1 MRNWRTDVL
10 VLAVIAFTLILPI
23 QPTQAAEWYTC
34 RVDEAGPTGT
44 KTVVKICLTDVAEAP
59 AFEEKTAFTAQTGRE
74 KEMLAVAL
82 VALSNELKVRAQLDL
97 NKKKV
102 LALNAAAAEAQ

>member
-44 KTVVKICLTDVAEAP
+44 QTVVKIYLTDVADVP
-59 AFEEKTAFTAQTGRE
+59 AFEEKTAFNAQTGRE
-74 KEMLAVAL
+74 REMLAVAL
-82 VALSNELKVRAQLDL
+82 AALSNDLKVRALL
-97 NKKKV
+97 NLKNKRI
-102 LALNAAAAEAQ
+102 LALNLAATEAQ

>member
-1 MRNWRTDVL
+1 MRNWKTGVL
-10 VLAVIAFTLILPI
+10 ILFVIALTIILPI

-44 KTVVKICLTDVAEAP
+44 KTVVKIYLTDIAEVP
-59 AFEEKTAFTAQTGRE
+59 SFEEKTVFSAQTGRE

-97 NKKKV
+97 KKKKI
-102 LALNAAAAEAQ
+102 LALNLAATEGQ